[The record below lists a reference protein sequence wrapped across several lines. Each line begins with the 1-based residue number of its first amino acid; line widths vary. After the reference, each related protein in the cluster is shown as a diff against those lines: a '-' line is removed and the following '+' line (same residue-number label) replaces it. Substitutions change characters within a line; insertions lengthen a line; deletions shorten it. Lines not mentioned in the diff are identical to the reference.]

1 MLPKPMADPVSA
13 QILVIEGDALIRMM
27 VAEELRDAGF
37 HVTEAENADD
47 TRSYLATAGPVG
59 LIFSD
64 VRMPGSC

>member
-1 MLPKPMADPVSA
+1 
-13 QILVIEGDALIRMM
+13 MM

-47 TRSYLATAGPVG
+47 ARSCLDTAGPVD

-64 VRMPGSC
+64 VCMPGSC

>member
-47 TRSYLATAGPVG
+47 TRSYLATAGP
-59 LIFSD
+59 
-64 VRMPGSC
+64 